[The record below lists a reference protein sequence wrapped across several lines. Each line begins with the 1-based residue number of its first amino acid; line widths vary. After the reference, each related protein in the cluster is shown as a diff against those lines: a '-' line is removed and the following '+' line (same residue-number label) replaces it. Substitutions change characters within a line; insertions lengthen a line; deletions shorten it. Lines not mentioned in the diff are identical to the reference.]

1 MTDLWSYL
9 SPAAQAASEFKE
21 KGSSFLGRLAPVSSP
36 EEAAKFVAEQKK
48 RFHDATHHC
57 WAYRIGWAEG
67 LQERSSDG
75 GEPSHTAGLPIAS
88 ALEGRGVSD
97 ACLVVIRY
105 FGGVKLGTGGLA
117 RAYRTAAQLVLDAAD
132 LRPKVLCAEW
142 EISLP
147 YGAQGTVRHAASRLG
162 VRLREAGS
170 AEELLLSASVPK
182 GAAEAFESALRQA
195 SESWKGGITWRSR

>member
-1 MTDLWSYL
+1 MSDPWSYL

-21 KGSSFLGRLAPVSSP
+21 KGSSFLGRLASASSP
-36 EEAAKFVAEQKK
+36 EEASKFVAEQKR

-67 LQERSSDG
+67 LLERSSDG

-117 RAYRTAAQLVLDAAD
+117 RAYRTAAQLVLDAAE
-132 LRPKVLCAEW
+132 LRPRSLCAEW

-162 VRLREAGS
+162 VHLREAGS
-170 AEELLLSASVPK
+170 AEELLLAASVPR
-182 GAAEAFESALRQA
+182 GATEAFESALKQA
-195 SESWKGGITWRSR
+195 SESWKGGVTWRSR